1 MLYKNTHKC
10 TYTYMHA
17 IAMKK
22 AMNLIVKSDVWREG
36 LKIEREERNIVIILQ
51 SQRVKQDKNIS

>member
-1 MLYKNTHKC
+1 MSYKNTHKC

-22 AMNLIVKSDVWREG
+22 SMNLIVKSDVWREG
-36 LKIEREERNIVIILQ
+36 LKIEREERNIVIIL
-51 SQRVKQDKNIS
+51 